1 MVAELQRILILGQER
16 NEFRN
21 FNVQIM
27 AYAIQGAIWEYVT
40 NPGLVAKF
48 DMASYS
54 EELVSIFDKA
64 VLRDRNQ

>member
-1 MVAELQRILILGQER
+1 
-16 NEFRN
+16 
-21 FNVQIM
+21 M

-64 VLRDRNQ
+64 VLRDRDQ